1 MEIRN
6 IAIIAHVDHG
16 KTTLVD
22 NLLKQGGVFRSNEMV
37 SDRVMDSMDQERERG
52 ITIQA
57 KNASFSYKD
66 TKVNIV
72 DTPGHSDFGGEVE
85 RILSMVDGCCLLV
98 DASEGPLPQTR
109 FVLKKAL
116 AQNLKVLVVIN
127 KIDRPDARVQEVENE
142 IFDLFIDLEANDEQM
157 NYETIYTVARRGL
170 AFPKL
175 PEDLTKFSD
184 LPPNLS
190 ALYDAVMRVVPPP
203 RAILD
208 APLQMLISNLGH
220 SDFLGRLCIG
230 RIHQGLIKTGQNVM
244 VVGKD
249 SRKTVRVQ
257 DVMVYEGL
265 KQVKVDQAEAGD
277 IAIVAGIEAIEIGD
291 TITSPESPLVVPRIE
306 VDPPAVRM
314 SFHVNTSPFAGKEG
328 KPLLSREMGERLD
341 KEGQRNVSIRVERT
355 QEPDVFTVF
364 GRGELQL
371 AVLIESLRREGYELA
386 VGKTR
391 AVLKEVDGATHEPVE
406 HTVVDC
412 PEEHYGVVSEM
423 LHKRC
428 AQLVNIKNNGSG
440 RIRMEFDVPSRGLI
454 GFRSHFLTATR
465 GEGVLNTIFK
475 GYEPF
480 KGDIP
485 DRQNGGLISDRQGES
500 VTYALFHLQPRGKMF
515 IGPNVPVYEGM
526 IIGEHSREND
536 LWVNACKEKK
546 LTNVRASGSDEMM
559 QLAPPINMS
568 LEKALEWIR
577 DDELVEVT
585 PKTIRI
591 RKRDLKQ
598 K

>member
-22 NLLKQGGVFRSNEMV
+22 NLLKQGGVFRANEAV
-37 SDRVMDSMDQERERG
+37 NERVMDSMDQERERG

-57 KNASFSYKD
+57 KNASFSYKG

-116 AQNLKVLVVIN
+116 TQNLKVMVVIN
-127 KIDRPDARVQEVENE
+127 KIDRPDARIQEVENE

-157 NYETIYTVARRGL
+157 NYETVYTIARRGL
-170 AFPKL
+170 AFKKP
-175 PEDLTKFSD
+175 PEDLAAISD
-184 LPPNLS
+184 MQPDLTV
-190 ALYDAVMRVVPPP
+190 LYDTVLRVVPP
-203 RAILD
+203 AAAKVD

-220 SDFLGRLCIG
+220 SDFVGRLVIG
-230 RIHQGLIKTGQNVM
+230 RLHNGVIKTGQNILVM
-244 VVGKD
+244 GRN
-249 SRKTVRVQ
+249 SQKTVRVQ
-257 DVMVYEGL
+257 DVMVFEGL
-265 KQVKVDQAEAGD
+265 KQVKVDQALAGD
-277 IAIVAGIEAIEIGD
+277 IAVVAGVEDIEIGD
-291 TITSPESPLVVPRIE
+291 TLASPEKPVALPRIE

-314 SFHVNTSPFAGKEG
+314 SFHVNTSPYAGKEG
-328 KPLLSREMGERLD
+328 KPLLSREMGERLQR
-341 KEGQRNVSIRVERT
+341 ETQRNVSIRVEPT
-355 QEPDVFTVF
+355 NEPDVFTVF

-371 AVLIESLRREGYELA
+371 AVLIESLRREGCELA

-391 AVLKEVDGATHEPVE
+391 AVLKDIDGAVHEPIE
-406 HTVVDC
+406 HSVIDC

-428 AQLVNIKNNGSG
+428 GQLVNIKNNGSG

-454 GFRSHFLTATR
+454 GFRSNFLTATR
-465 GEGVLNTIFK
+465 GEGVINTIFK
-475 GYEPF
+475 GYEPY
-480 KGDIP
+480 KGDMP
-485 DRQNGGLISDRQGES
+485 ERQNGGLISDRLGET
-500 VTYALFHLQPRGKMF
+500 VTYALFHLQPRGRMF
-515 IGPNVPVYEGM
+515 IGPNVAVYEGM
-526 IIGEHSREND
+526 IVGEHSREND
-536 LWVNACKEKK
+536 LWINVCKEKK
-546 LTNVRASGSDEMM
+546 LTNMRASGTDEMM

-568 LEKALEWIR
+568 MEKALEWIR

-585 PKTIRI
+585 PKSIRI
-591 RKRDLKQ
+591 RKRDLRQ